1 MGGFSMTDY
10 SLADLTKITD
20 SKRRS
25 VQLWAEAG
33 VIHADVETERA
44 GTGVHRRFSRNEAII
59 AVLIAR
65 RAELRISIGMLKMLA
80 DHYRTLMQRFDVIFE
95 ECIAGRMTAYMAS
108 YADVGY
114 KAFSTTF
121 HAVDPSISPEKQMQA
136 LGAFL
141 QKATDQ
147 AGGCHVMRLDRYLAV
162 LR

>member
-1 MGGFSMTDY
+1 MTDY

-95 ECIAGRMTAYMAS
+95 ECIAGRMIAYMAD

-114 KAFSTTF
+114 TAFSPTF
-121 HAVDPSISPEKQMQA
+121 HAVDPSISPEKQTQA